1 MPTEFNSE
9 GRSYRSK
16 KRIKEIENIIL
27 VSFDLKFIRQDEK
40 QRRTGEAWRA
50 AIENTMLVS
59 LYYIKFIRQ
68 DQK

>member
-27 VSFDLKFIRQDEK
+27 MSFDIKFIRQDEK
-40 QRRTGEAWRA
+40 QRRNGEAWRA